1 VVWLAG
7 QGLPQVSP
15 CHLMSR
21 SEIGTPIASSR
32 QSSGPAGRP
41 AMPGEAVHRH
51 VSRPGLAQHRC
62 TAASAC
68 QGELAHGSAPAGCPG
83 PELSMGR
90 AVFPARRSRRSSVRR
105 GQIKAARVWPPQ
117 GPFGAV
123 TTSRC
128 PRSHPGRQSSSMMGW
143 EARVWLPVPCH
154 PSLTRSAV
162 DGDHKTI
169 EKASAAGSGRRQAP
183 DMTGA
188 MGFPPPQVL

>member
-1 VVWLAG
+1 MVRLAG

-68 QGELAHGSAPAGCPG
+68 QGELARGSAPAGRPG
-83 PELSMGR
+83 PELSRGR
-90 AVFPARRSRRSSVRR
+90 SVFAVKRPTRIQCAARPNQSGACVAAAGPVRSRDR
-105 GQIKAARVWPPQ
+105 IKVPTVPP
-117 GPFGAV
+117 G
-123 TTSRC
+123 
-128 PRSHPGRQSSSMMGW
+128 
-143 EARVWLPVPCH
+143 
-154 PSLTRSAV
+154 
-162 DGDHKTI
+162 
-169 EKASAAGSGRRQAP
+169 
-183 DMTGA
+183 
-188 MGFPPPQVL
+188 